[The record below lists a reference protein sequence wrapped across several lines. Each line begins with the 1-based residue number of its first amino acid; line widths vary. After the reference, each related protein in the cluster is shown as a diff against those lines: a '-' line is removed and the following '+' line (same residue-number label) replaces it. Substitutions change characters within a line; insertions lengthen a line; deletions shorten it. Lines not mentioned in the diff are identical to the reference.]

1 MIIRLRL
8 RFKALHQKD
17 KFVCNIY
24 KRLARSINTKVRALV
39 KGVRA
44 VRLRKKNR
52 MDVHQPALNDLVE
65 HDEDNPSSTELRIES
80 EESTRVDCLTTS
92 EHNRYLPTSEQSEKR
107 AEFYQPDLV
116 KRGEE
121 SLNSF
126 EASVGVETTESRAGQ
141 IFTENKRYLPAS
153 EQAREN
159 EDFCDI
165 YRCESDPSVSSGTSA
180 MTIPSRQYSYENHFY
195 PTASESSVEFDEW
208 SNALSTTPSSIADEN
223 QESRDYRSASE
234 KSEVNENDNGDDASV
249 SSESSGMTIPLR
261 RSEMFDPENKRFHP
275 AYSGRKYLT
284 SGGQE
289 TVARAEYS
297 YSKRYYR
304 TASETSVEHDER
316 RNGSEYCAGERTQTP
331 DPSTE

>member
-1 MIIRLRL
+1 
-8 RFKALHQKD
+8 
-17 KFVCNIY
+17 
-24 KRLARSINTKVRALV
+24 
-39 KGVRA
+39 
-44 VRLRKKNR
+44 
-52 MDVHQPALNDLVE
+52 MDVHQPALNDLVK
-65 HDEDNPSSTELRIES
+65 HGEDNLSSTELRIAVET
-80 EESTRVDCLTTS
+80 EESTRVDCPRTS

-107 AEFYQPDLV
+107 GEFYQPDLV

-121 SLNSF
+121 NLNSF
-126 EASVGVETTESRAGQ
+126 ESSVGVETTESRAGQ
-141 IFTENKRYLPAS
+141 IFTENKRYLQAS

-159 EDFCDI
+159 EDFCSI

-180 MTIPSRQYSYENHFY
+180 MIIPSRQYSYGNHFY

-208 SNALSTTPSSIADEN
+208 SNASSTAPSSIADEN
-223 QESRDYRSASE
+223 QEPRDDRSASE
-234 KSEVNENDNGDDASV
+234 MSEVNESDNGDYASV

-284 SGGQE
+284 SGEQE

-297 YSKRYYR
+297 YRRRYYR
-304 TASETSVEHDER
+304 TVSETSVEHDER